1 MHFSKDKHIHELSD
15 NEFNL
20 FVIFHEYFT
29 LDVLE
34 EELYD
39 NLLSWSRE
47 AFGEEGVKKFNLNS
61 KEFFDNFD
69 EYRSR
74 ILSEPLDY
82 IVEFC
87 NLFLEVINYD
97 GFK

>member
-1 MHFSKDKHIHELSD
+1 MHFSKDKQIHELSD

-20 FVIFHEYFT
+20 YCIFHEYFT
-29 LDVLE
+29 LDVFE
-34 EELYD
+34 DEFYD

-61 KEFFDNFD
+61 KKFFDSFE

-74 ILSEPLDY
+74 ILSDPLDY

-87 NLFLEVINYD
+87 NLFLEVFLTYD
-97 GFK
+97 KI